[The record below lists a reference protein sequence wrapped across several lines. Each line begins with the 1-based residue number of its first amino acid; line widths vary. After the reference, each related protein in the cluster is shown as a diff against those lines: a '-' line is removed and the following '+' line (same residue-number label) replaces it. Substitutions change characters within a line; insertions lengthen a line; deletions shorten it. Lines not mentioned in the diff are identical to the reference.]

1 MSIHTIIMSQ
11 GKFMHRDSLK
21 YPFEERGLQFGDGVY
36 EVIQIYNGNF
46 YLFDEHLT
54 RLYNSLKAIEI
65 KLAISKDE
73 LANLLRE
80 LLEKNQMQETG
91 HVYLQV
97 TRGSAPRIH
106 TFPEDV
112 EANIYAY
119 VKTTERKE
127 DILEKGVETITY
139 PDERWKHCYIKS
151 LNLLPNV
158 IAKQK
163 AKEAGAYEAVLHKDG
178 LVTECGSSNVY
189 LVKNKEI
196 YTYPANGDILH
207 GCVRMAVERFAKELE
222 IPFIEEAFKIEDFA
236 TADEVFLSSSTNEV
250 LPITKVDDIVIHD
263 GKPGLITQKLQAAY
277 RKDAQIS

>member
-65 KLAISKDE
+65 NLSITKEDLAD
-73 LANLLRE
+73 LLHK
-80 LLEKNQMQETG
+80 LLEKNKMQETG

-97 TRGSAPRIH
+97 TRGSAPRVH
-106 TFPEDV
+106 TFPEDT
-112 EANIYAY
+112 EPNIYAY

-127 DILEKGVETITY
+127 AILTRGVETITY

-151 LNLLPNV
+151 LNLLPNI

-163 AKEAGAYEAVLHKDG
+163 AKEAGAYEAILHKDG

-189 LVKNKEI
+189 LVKKGEI

-207 GCVRMAVERFAKELE
+207 GCVRIAVERFSKELNL
-222 IPFIEEAFKIEDFA
+222 PFIEEAFTVNDFA
-236 TADEVFLSSSTNEV
+236 TADEVFLTSSTNEV
-250 LPITKVDDIVIHD
+250 LPIIKVDETIISD
-263 GKPGLITQKLQAAY
+263 GKPGPITQKLQAAY
-277 RKDAQIS
+277 RKDAKL